1 MKNEAVLRE
10 AFLTNTIRLIGECG
24 FEKATT
30 NAIAHDGIQIP
41 GISTNEVYIYRL
53 FGSKVHLYEEAFA
66 SLDNEL
72 FSHLHDLLR
81 TWDREG
87 KTMEENFQTIFR
99 SVWRFL
105 LGHEHRC
112 RCYIRFYYSAYFQGE
127 PLRRH
132 RKRLNE
138 QRAYF
143 APVFKEESDVIAIVH
158 TVFMSM
164 LDFANRVFNHDIED
178 NEENAYHIFLL
189 LFSSLTPY
197 LRTEQA
203 GA

>member
-1 MKNEAVLRE
+1 
-10 AFLTNTIRLIGECG
+10 
-24 FEKATT
+24 
-30 NAIAHDGIQIP
+30 
-41 GISTNEVYIYRL
+41 
-53 FGSKVHLYEEAFA
+53 
-66 SLDNEL
+66 
-72 FSHLHDLLR
+72 
-81 TWDREG
+81 
-87 KTMEENFQTIFR
+87 MEENFQTVFHG
-99 SVWRFL
+99 VWRFL
-105 LGHEHRC
+105 LKNEHRC

-132 RKRLNE
+132 RKLLNE

-197 LRTEQA
+197 LRTERA